1 MKTILATL
9 SVLGVLLAS
18 SVGQAK
24 DFNVA
29 VLYWSMKIEGQV
41 IMRKGFEEVINAY
54 NANAK
59 NKNKIVL
66 TRYIAGEGREGL
78 LNQISQIEAAVES
91 RPDAIVIQPSD
102 VSTLTKGA
110 QEANALN
117 IPVFV
122 YDQYVLNTKMTSY
135 VTSDN
140 YQAGWDNGIYIDSL
154 FPASQEIK
162 IVVFEYF
169 RVSATVERVDGFFD
183 ALRSKNRKFAVLGRY
198 EAVEPEGGKRAGTAF
213 LKDFPK
219 KNSVDVIFTNNDGGG
234 LTVVKMLWDKGRK
247 EIKQATIDGDPASV
261 ENIKNK
267 RITVIDSAQFCAEL
281 GREIARKAIA
291 YLNKEPFAQRQYIPT
306 YPITLKSLKDYPGWM
321 GHPTAASRTKSLMDD
336 IKKPIGGANSNGKH
350 QSVIKIGLTPICPY
364 LCEQGPGVWSGYI
377 FDILSEVAKANNFK
391 LEVKAVPQDQ
401 LLAALKNHDVNYI
414 AAPLSMV
421 RFLPD
426 LRITG
431 PRLGMISTAALFT
444 PGVKVRLID
453 KESLSDKRIVFAH
466 VGYESELDLDP
477 SEFKKSMKITG
488 RDVADR
494 MMKMIGDRR
503 IDLALGDYNV
513 LRYTLLRRQLMNL
526 EVQPTSLSGYN
537 SLMLV
542 SSPKEPDFGHLPTLL
557 DTWFEANRESGKLEK
572 VLKKYNLKD
581 WDIFSH

>member
-1 MKTILATL
+1 MKMLRLFSLLIM
-9 SVLGVLLAS
+9 LLAAAE
-18 SVGQAK
+18 GMAK
-24 DFNVA
+24 DFNVS

-54 NANAK
+54 NASNK
-59 NKNKIVL
+59 GKNKIIL

-78 LNQISQIEAAVES
+78 LKQISQIETAVQS

-102 VSTLTKGA
+102 VSTLTKHA
-110 QEANALN
+110 QEANSLN
-117 IPVFV
+117 IPLFV
-122 YDQYVLNTKMTSY
+122 YDQYVLNAKMTSY

-154 FPASQEIK
+154 FPAGQEIR
-162 IVVFEYF
+162 IVVVEYF

-183 ALRSKNRKFAVLGRY
+183 ALRSKGRKFQVVGRY
-198 EAVEPEGGKRAGTAF
+198 EAVEPESGKIAGKQI

-219 KNSVDVIFTNNDGGG
+219 KNSFDVLFTNNDGGG
-234 LTVVKMLWDKGRK
+234 LSVVKELWNKGRK
-247 EIKQATIDGDPASV
+247 EIRQATIDGDPASV

-281 GREIARKAIA
+281 GREIARKVIA
-291 YLNKEPFAQRQYIPT
+291 YLNKEPFTQRHYIPT
-306 YPITLKSLKDYPGWM
+306 YPITEKTLKDYPGWM
-321 GHPTAASRTKSLMDD
+321 GRPTAPPREKSLMDE
-336 IKKPIGGANSNGKH
+336 IKKVPASKLSAKE
-350 QSVIKIGLTPICPY
+350 QSVVKVGLTAICPY
-364 LCEQGPGVWSGYI
+364 LCEQGPGVWGGYI
-377 FDILSEVAKANNFK
+377 HDILSEVAKVNNFK
-391 LEVKAVPQDQ
+391 LEIKSLPQEQ
-401 LLAALKNHDVNYI
+401 LLSALKNREVNYI
-414 AAPLSMV
+414 VAPLSMV

-431 PRLGMISTAALFT
+431 PRLGMISTGALFT

-466 VGYESELDLDP
+466 VGYESELDLQP
-477 SEFKKSMKITG
+477 TEFQKSMKITG

-503 IDLALGDYNV
+503 VDLALGDYNV
-513 LRYTLLRRQLMNL
+513 LRYTLLRRQLMTL

-537 SLMLV
+537 ALMLV
-542 SSPKEPDFGHLPTLL
+542 AHPKEPDFGHLPSHV
-557 DTWFEANRESGKLEK
+557 DNWFETNRQGGKLEK